1 MPESKIIIVEDDAV
15 IAELID
21 YNLQTED
28 YETLLF
34 TSGQEMFQALE
45 NSKIEPLLFLLD
57 IMLPGMD
64 GYEICERLRST
75 PAYKDVPILM
85 LTARSSEKDK
95 VRGLDLGAD
104 DYLTKPFGIRELLSR
119 VKALLRRSNIIR
131 PEISA
136 SLSGDNAATPTSDGQ
151 DRAEVLVSGSLVL
164 DDARHQVYKDDE
176 PVTMTNREYELL
188 KFLMK
193 NRGIA
198 YSRDDLLNY
207 VWGYDFA
214 GETRTVDVHIRQLR
228 RKIEDDSSD
237 PQFIETVRGRGYR
250 FRDVE

>member
-193 NRGIA
+193 NHGIA

>member
-1 MPESKIIIVEDDAV
+1 MPESKIIIVEDDAI

-28 YETLLF
+28 YETLVF
-34 TSGQEMFQALE
+34 ASGQEMFTALE
-45 NSKIEPLLFLLD
+45 NAPIEPLLFLLD
-57 IMLPGMD
+57 IMLPEMD
-64 GYEICERLRST
+64 GYEICERLKSIQ
-75 PAYKDVPILM
+75 AYKDVPILM
-85 LTARSSEKDK
+85 LTARSSEQDK
-95 VRGLDLGAD
+95 VKGLDLGAD

-119 VKALLRRSNIIR
+119 VRALLRRSYTVR

-136 SLSGDNAATPTSDGQ
+136 VNTGSNASATTSDRQ
-151 DRAEVLVSGSLVL
+151 DRTSILVSGSIIL
-164 DDARHQVYKDDE
+164 DDAKHQVYKDDK

-228 RKIEDDSSD
+228 RKIEDDSSN
-237 PQFIETVRGRGYR
+237 PLFIETVRGRGYR
-250 FRDVE
+250 FRDDK

>member
-176 PVTMTNREYELL
+176 PVAMTNREYELL